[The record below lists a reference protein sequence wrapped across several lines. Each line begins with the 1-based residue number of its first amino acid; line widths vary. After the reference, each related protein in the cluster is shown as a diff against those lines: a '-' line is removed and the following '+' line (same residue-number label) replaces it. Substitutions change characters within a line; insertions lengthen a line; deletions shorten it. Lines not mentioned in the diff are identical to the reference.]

1 MSDSDLQYTFTCPS
15 CSGNYS
21 ILLERIPPV
30 QARFRCPH
38 CQKPM
43 DFPSREEARVY
54 ARLQAESAA
63 ADPPADPDP
72 PKPAPAPPPA
82 PPPKG
87 PAWTASRPGSL
98 PPDGNDTLVA
108 NQKIR
113 VEKQGFESDVFDR
126 RAIRN
131 LIRTG
136 EVLETDFVS
145 VDGGAPV
152 AAGEV
157 PFLSSLFKLRSTST
171 AAPPTRCRTHTDHLA
186 FYKCQDTARPL
197 CEECAPEKKFGNST
211 LRVCAHCGG
220 SAQELAPTA

>member
-72 PKPAPAPPPA
+72 PK
-82 PPPKG
+82 
-87 PAWTASRPGSL
+87 
-98 PPDGNDTLVA
+98 
-108 NQKIR
+108 
-113 VEKQGFESDVFDR
+113 
-126 RAIRN
+126 
-131 LIRTG
+131 
-136 EVLETDFVS
+136 
-145 VDGGAPV
+145 
-152 AAGEV
+152 
-157 PFLSSLFKLRSTST
+157 LS
-171 AAPPTRCRTHTDHLA
+171 
-186 FYKCQDTARPL
+186 
-197 CEECAPEKKFGNST
+197 G
-211 LRVCAHCGG
+211 
-220 SAQELAPTA
+220 